1 MRKIFLPYLTVIL
14 LLFGGVTSTSGAE
27 ASPWN
32 SWRKGYECYDR
43 AGAFRNDNQ
52 LEQAL
57 ELYQQSCDHFSAI
70 RKNFPDWNSSV
81 VEGRIK
87 LCRNEIEEVKKLLRS
102 HRSNA
107 AASSRSINN
116 TDRTMPEVHPADQ
129 DRSHRNSAAGSR
141 SSLPSRVAGNRSS
154 SYDDDF
160 GSVPAR
166 SGNRLYIEMQSE
178 IDQYRRKLR
187 AALQEIDSLQLK
199 LQQNESRSRDI
210 DGVLRDY
217 RTLQDKYSLL
227 EMQYKDAL
235 KRAEGGDRERYQSTV
250 SELRSAN
257 DNAQARLREQ
267 ENELKVKDQEYAVSR
282 TEVLQLRD
290 ELQKLKSDN
299 QRLKRDAE
307 LQRARAARS
316 NNSELTAKV
325 SNLESELKR
334 KDQRIERMMR
344 LLSESSNDGSS
355 VNTALAEEVKQLQ
368 GELDELRRNSGMESE
383 LRRRIST
390 LTAAESDLQ
399 KQLADSAEL
408 MNLRNSELLE
418 LQRSERKLKHD
429 LDLLQRKAE
438 QQQKQLSSSE
448 NELKN
453 SLNKYAEL
461 ERRYQDRLQSDAANQ
476 DKFRQEKQA
485 AERTAMESKNL
496 LREKT
501 DELAALQKELNSARE
516 LVKEARA
523 GMIELTAKQQSGEVE
538 LSKMKALRQAYDE
551 LKQKFELISQASS
564 SDVLTSLNRIPAL
577 EESLRRYEKENN
589 KLIGELAK
597 LKQALG
603 KTPDKNNV
611 AVLADSELEH
621 LETLLADA
629 RSAAA
634 RGNHEIAMW
643 GYRQVLA
650 RDSGNQAAAAELG
663 TLYLKEQKF
672 EDAAKLLTLA
682 IKNDP
687 DNEKL
692 VDALARS
699 EIGKRNYNG
708 ALDLLTTFK
717 AKRQGR
723 ASAPLLLSEAVAWSR
738 SGNRA
743 KAENAFRVVLQ
754 IDTANIEA
762 AYELALML
770 SADKARL
777 REAGEFYM
785 LAKSNGLP
793 VDSYLEEILRSVGN
807 NDNATRDF
815 LLKNAADALKSND
828 PASAGWYLAEAAKL
842 FPQDKEVKLMQALLD
857 LLQKRPADVIK
868 QFSGV
873 DGAEE
878 KLLLTLALLQNNE
891 LERAAEAVK
900 TSVAISK
907 TRLPSEVI
915 KKFIDDN
922 KGAEKTPQYELY
934 NTLSKKLP

>member
-1 MRKIFLPYLTVIL
+1 
-14 LLFGGVTSTSGAE
+14 
-27 ASPWN
+27 
-32 SWRKGYECYDR
+32 
-43 AGAFRNDNQ
+43 
-52 LEQAL
+52 
-57 ELYQQSCDHFSAI
+57 
-70 RKNFPDWNSSV
+70 
-81 VEGRIK
+81 
-87 LCRNEIEEVKKLLRS
+87 
-102 HRSNA
+102 
-107 AASSRSINN
+107 
-116 TDRTMPEVHPADQ
+116 
-129 DRSHRNSAAGSR
+129 
-141 SSLPSRVAGNRSS
+141 
-154 SYDDDF
+154 
-160 GSVPAR
+160 
-166 SGNRLYIEMQSE
+166 
-178 IDQYRRKLR
+178 
-187 AALQEIDSLQLK
+187 
-199 LQQNESRSRDI
+199 
-210 DGVLRDY
+210 
-217 RTLQDKYSLL
+217 
-227 EMQYKDAL
+227 
-235 KRAEGGDRERYQSTV
+235 
-250 SELRSAN
+250 
-257 DNAQARLREQ
+257 
-267 ENELKVKDQEYAVSR
+267 
-282 TEVLQLRD
+282 
-290 ELQKLKSDN
+290 
-299 QRLKRDAE
+299 
-307 LQRARAARS
+307 
-316 NNSELTAKV
+316 
-325 SNLESELKR
+325 
-334 KDQRIERMMR
+334 
-344 LLSESSNDGSS
+344 
-355 VNTALAEEVKQLQ
+355 
-368 GELDELRRNSGMESE
+368 
-383 LRRRIST
+383 
-390 LTAAESDLQ
+390 
-399 KQLADSAEL
+399 
-408 MNLRNSELLE
+408 
-418 LQRSERKLKHD
+418 
-429 LDLLQRKAE
+429 
-438 QQQKQLSSSE
+438 
-448 NELKN
+448 
-453 SLNKYAEL
+453 
-461 ERRYQDRLQSDAANQ
+461 
-476 DKFRQEKQA
+476 
-485 AERTAMESKNL
+485 
-496 LREKT
+496 
-501 DELAALQKELNSARE
+501 
-516 LVKEARA
+516 
-523 GMIELTAKQQSGEVE
+523 
-538 LSKMKALRQAYDE
+538 
-551 LKQKFELISQASS
+551 
-564 SDVLTSLNRIPAL
+564 
-577 EESLRRYEKENN
+577 LRRYEKENN
-589 KLIGELAK
+589 NLIGELAK